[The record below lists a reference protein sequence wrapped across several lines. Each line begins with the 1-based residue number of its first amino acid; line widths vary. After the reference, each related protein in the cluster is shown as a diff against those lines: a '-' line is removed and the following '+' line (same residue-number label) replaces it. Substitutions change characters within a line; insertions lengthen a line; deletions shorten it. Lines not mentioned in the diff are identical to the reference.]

1 MTGTHPPPDVAGI
14 PTGPG
19 DDGTQVGFIDLHTH
33 STASDGARSPAD
45 VARAAKAAGLSA
57 FALTDHDTVAGLA
70 DARAA
75 ASLAGIRLVNGVEL
89 SAVEG
94 DTETHVLGLHLS
106 EFAELERRLV
116 DLREM
121 RLTRAAKIVERLNAL
136 KIPVTIDAVLHHA
149 AGGAVGRPHVAR
161 AMIAG
166 GWALD
171 FREAFDKYLGN
182 GRPAYVPKERLS
194 IPDAIAL
201 IHRAGGLAILAHPG
215 GGCPRERIASLA
227 AAGLDGVEI
236 LHPSHSWDDS
246 RRLDAYASELGL
258 VRSGGSDWHG
268 SSDAARTL
276 GIMRVPEQWLAE
288 QVARVAARASRR
300 VA

>member
-1 MTGTHPPPDVAGI
+1 VTGSSSTPDPAG
-14 PTGPG
+14 TSAGSL
-19 DDGTQVGFIDLHTH
+19 DGIHAGFIDLHTH
-33 STASDGARSPAD
+33 STASDGARPPAE

-57 FALTDHDTVAGLA
+57 FALTDHDTIAGLA
-70 DARAA
+70 DAREAA
-75 ASLAGIRLVNGVEL
+75 AHVGIRLVNGVEL

-94 DTETHVLGLHLS
+94 DTETHVLGLHLA
-106 EFAELERRLV
+106 EFGELEHRLV
-116 DLREM
+116 ELREM
-121 RLTRAAKIVERLNAL
+121 RLTRAARIVDRLNAL
-136 KIPVTIDAVLHHA
+136 QIPVTIEAVLREA

-182 GRPAYVPKERLS
+182 GKPAYVPKDRLS
-194 IPDAIAL
+194 IADAIGL

-215 GGCPRERIASLA
+215 GGCPRERVASLA
-227 AAGLDGVEI
+227 AVGLDGIEV

-246 RRLDAYASELGL
+246 RRLDAWASELDL

-268 SSDAARTL
+268 ASDASRML
-276 GIMRVPEQWLAE
+276 GVMRVPGQWLAE
-288 QVARVAARASRR
+288 QTSRVAARASRR

>member
-1 MTGTHPPPDVAGI
+1 MSGSHPASGSSRPARP
-14 PTGPG
+14 
-19 DDGTQVGFIDLHTH
+19 DDGGGIQAGFIDLHTH
-33 STASDGARSPAD
+33 STASDGARAPAD
-45 VARAAKAAGLSA
+45 VAHAARAAGLSA
-57 FALTDHDTVAGLA
+57 FALTDHDTIAGLA
-70 DARAA
+70 DARVA
-75 ASLAGIRLVNGVEL
+75 ASLLGIRLINGVEL
-89 SAVEG
+89 SAVED

-106 EFAELERRLV
+106 EFGELDHRLV
-116 DLREM
+116 ELREM
-121 RLTRAAKIVERLNAL
+121 RLTRAARIVEKLNGL
-136 KIPVTIDAVLHHA
+136 KIPVTLDAVLHQA

-171 FREAFDKYLGN
+171 FREAFEKYLGN
-182 GRPAYVPKERLS
+182 GRPAYVAKERLG
-194 IPDAIAL
+194 IADAIGL

-227 AAGLDGVEI
+227 GLGLDGVEV

-246 RRLDAYASELGL
+246 RRLDAWASELDL

-288 QVARVAARASRR
+288 QASRVAAHASRR

>member
-1 MTGTHPPPDVAGI
+1 MNGSLPAADAAGSA
-14 PTGPG
+14 GRSA
-19 DDGTQVGFIDLHTH
+19 DGIQAGFIDLHTH
-33 STASDGARSPAD
+33 STASDGARAPAE
-45 VARAAKAAGLSA
+45 VARAARAAGLSA
-57 FALTDHDTVAGLA
+57 FALTDHDTIAGLA

-75 ASLAGIRLVNGVEL
+75 ASLVGIRLINGVEL

-94 DTETHVLGLHLS
+94 DTETHVLGLHLT
-106 EFAELERRLV
+106 EFGELEHRLV
-116 DLREM
+116 ELREM
-121 RLTRAAKIVERLNAL
+121 RLTRAVRIVERLNAL
-136 KIPVTIDAVLHHA
+136 KIPITLEAVLHHA

-171 FREAFDKYLGN
+171 FREAFEKYLGN
-182 GRPAYVPKERLS
+182 GRPAYVAKERLG
-194 IPDAIAL
+194 IPDAIGL
-201 IHRAGGLAILAHPG
+201 IHRAGGLAVLAHPG

-227 AAGLDGVEI
+227 GMGLDGVEV

-246 RRLDAYASELGL
+246 RRLDAWASELDL

-268 SSDAARTL
+268 SNDAARTL

-288 QVARVAARASRR
+288 QTSRVAARASRR

>member
-1 MTGTHPPPDVAGI
+1 MSGAHPSS
-14 PTGPG
+14 GPG
-19 DDGTQVGFIDLHTH
+19 AAAGPDDGGILAGFIDLHTH
-33 STASDGARSPAD
+33 STASDGARAPAE
-45 VARAAKAAGLSA
+45 VAHAARAAGLSA

-75 ASLAGIRLVNGVEL
+75 ASAVGIRLINGVEL

-106 EFAELERRLV
+106 EFGELEHRLV
-116 DLREM
+116 ELREM
-121 RLTRAAKIVERLNAL
+121 RLTRASRIVERLNAL
-136 KIPVTIDAVLHHA
+136 KIPVTIDAVLHQA

-171 FREAFDKYLGN
+171 FREAFEKYLGN
-182 GRPAYVPKERLS
+182 GRPAYVPKDRLS
-194 IPDAIAL
+194 ISDAIGL
-201 IHRAGGLAILAHPG
+201 IHRSGGLAILAHPG
-215 GGCPRERIASLA
+215 GGCPRERVASLA
-227 AAGLDGVEI
+227 AEGLDGVEV

-246 RRLDAYASELGL
+246 RRLDAWASELDL

-268 SSDAARTL
+268 SSDASRAL
-276 GIMRVPEQWLAE
+276 GIMRVPGQWLAE
-288 QVARVAARASRR
+288 QTSRAAARAARR

>member
-1 MTGTHPPPDVAGI
+1 MNGSLPASDAAGSTGRSPNGI
-14 PTGPG
+14 
-19 DDGTQVGFIDLHTH
+19 QAGFIDLHTH
-33 STASDGARSPAD
+33 STASDGARAPAE

-57 FALTDHDTVAGLA
+57 FALTDHDTIAGLA

-75 ASLAGIRLVNGVEL
+75 ASLAGIRLINGVEL

-106 EFAELERRLV
+106 EFAELEHRLV
-116 DLREM
+116 ELREM
-121 RLTRAAKIVERLNAL
+121 RLTRAVRIVERLNAL
-136 KIPVTIDAVLHHA
+136 KIPITIDSVLHHA

-171 FREAFDKYLGN
+171 FREAFEKYLGN
-182 GRPAYVPKERLS
+182 GRPAYVAKDRLG
-194 IPDAIAL
+194 IPDAIGL
-201 IHRAGGLAILAHPG
+201 IHRAGGLAVLAHPG

-227 AAGLDGVEI
+227 GMGLDGVEV

-246 RRLDAYASELGL
+246 RRLDAWASELDL

-276 GIMRVPEQWLAE
+276 GMMRVPEQWLAE
-288 QVARVAARASRR
+288 QASRVAARASRR

>member
-1 MTGTHPPPDVAGI
+1 VQA
-14 PTGPG
+14 
-19 DDGTQVGFIDLHTH
+19 GFIDLHTH
-33 STASDGARSPAD
+33 STASDGARAPAE
-45 VARAAKAAGLSA
+45 VAHAARAAGLSA
-57 FALTDHDTVAGLA
+57 FALTDHDTIAGLA

-75 ASLAGIRLVNGVEL
+75 ASLLGIRLINGVEL

-106 EFAELERRLV
+106 EFGELEHRLV
-116 DLREM
+116 ELREM
-121 RLTRAAKIVERLNAL
+121 RLTRAARIVEKLNGL
-136 KIPVTIDAVLHHA
+136 KIPVRLDAVLHQA

-171 FREAFDKYLGN
+171 FREAFEKYLGN
-182 GRPAYVPKERLS
+182 GRPAYVAKERLS
-194 IPDAIAL
+194 ISDAIGL
-201 IHRAGGLAILAHPG
+201 IHRAGGLAVLAHPG
-215 GGCPRERIASLA
+215 GGCPRERIATLASL
-227 AAGLDGVEI
+227 GLDGVEV

-246 RRLDAYASELGL
+246 RRLDAWASELDL

-288 QVARVAARASRR
+288 QASRVATHASRR

>member
-1 MTGTHPPPDVAGI
+1 MSGSHPSSGVSHPAGSE
-14 PTGPG
+14 
-19 DDGTQVGFIDLHTH
+19 DGGLQAGFIDLHTH
-33 STASDGARSPAD
+33 STASDGARAPAD
-45 VARAAKAAGLSA
+45 VAHAARAAGLSA
-57 FALTDHDTVAGLA
+57 FALTDHDTIAGLA

-75 ASLAGIRLVNGVEL
+75 ASLLGIRLINGVEL

-106 EFAELERRLV
+106 EFGELEHRLV
-116 DLREM
+116 ELREM
-121 RLTRAAKIVERLNAL
+121 RLTRAARIVEKLNGL
-136 KIPVTIDAVLHHA
+136 QIPVRLDAVLHQA

-171 FREAFDKYLGN
+171 FREAFEKYLGN
-182 GRPAYVPKERLS
+182 GRPAYVAKERLGIS
-194 IPDAIAL
+194 DAIGL
-201 IHRAGGLAILAHPG
+201 IHRAGGLAVLAHPG
-215 GGCPRERIASLA
+215 GGCPRERIATLA
-227 AAGLDGVEI
+227 GLGLDGVEV
-236 LHPSHSWDDS
+236 LHPTHSWDDS
-246 RRLDAYASELGL
+246 RRLDAWASELAL

-288 QVARVAARASRR
+288 QASRVAVHASRR

>member
-1 MTGTHPPPDVAGI
+1 MQA
-14 PTGPG
+14 
-19 DDGTQVGFIDLHTH
+19 GFIDLHTH
-33 STASDGARSPAD
+33 STASDGARAPAE
-45 VARAAKAAGLSA
+45 VAHAARAAGLSA
-57 FALTDHDTVAGLA
+57 FALTDHDTIAGLA

-75 ASLAGIRLVNGVEL
+75 ASLLGIRLINGVEL

-106 EFAELERRLV
+106 EFGELEHRLV
-116 DLREM
+116 ELREM
-121 RLTRAAKIVERLNAL
+121 RLTRAARIVEKLNGL
-136 KIPVTIDAVLHHA
+136 KIPVRLDAVLHQA

-171 FREAFDKYLGN
+171 FREAFEKYLGN
-182 GRPAYVPKERLS
+182 GRPAYVAKERLS
-194 IPDAIAL
+194 ISDAIGL
-201 IHRAGGLAILAHPG
+201 IHRAGGLAVLAHPG
-215 GGCPRERIASLA
+215 GGCPRERIATLASL
-227 AAGLDGVEI
+227 GLDGVEV

-246 RRLDAYASELGL
+246 RRLDAWASELDL

-288 QVARVAARASRR
+288 QASRVATHASRR